1 MIYFNKSLKSF
12 KVYYIKG
19 VYWVLYFSI
28 VWYKLY
34 GDNIV

>member
-1 MIYFNKSLKSF
+1 MSF
-12 KVYYIKG
+12 IVYYIKG
-19 VYWVLYFSI
+19 FYWALYFSI